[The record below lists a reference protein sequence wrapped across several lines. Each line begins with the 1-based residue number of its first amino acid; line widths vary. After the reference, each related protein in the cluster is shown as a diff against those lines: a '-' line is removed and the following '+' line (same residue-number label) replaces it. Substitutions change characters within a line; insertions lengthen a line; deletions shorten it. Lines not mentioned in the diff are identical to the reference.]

1 MPYVAPVVRN
11 GTNLILIRNL
21 PWLKHR
27 EAHVAMALS
36 WNNLLSIWLY
46 FHRGSVEE
54 DLQEAGTLQTITICI
69 LTLVLFISPF
79 IIFLVR
85 NATQTIQ
92 TFASG
97 LVSKTTELKR
107 ERKRC
112 DRLLCQM
119 LPKAVVR
126 QLKQRRQVLIQ
137 MLCRIASFVPVVVTT
152 NLAY

>member
-1 MPYVAPVVRN
+1 M
-11 GTNLILIRNL
+11 
-21 PWLKHR
+21 
-27 EAHVAMALS
+27 E
-36 WNNLLSIWLY
+36 
-46 FHRGSVEE
+46 
-54 DLQEAGTLQTITICI
+54 QELEKAGTLQTITICI

-85 NATQTIQ
+85 NATQTIQVFSLLIYFWEEIICYFLSWQ

-126 QLKQRRQVLIQ
+126 QLKQRRQVLLLYNIVQ
-137 MLCRIASFVPVVVTT
+137 FTLSFPAVCPS
-152 NLAY
+152 